1 MRRNGGNMGQQTIK
15 SILSKELLSETLR
28 LKNKGYR
35 LVAISCTSIEK
46 KMSDA
51 SETDTTEEVNASMEL
66 SYSFDK
72 DYELLTLRV
81 LTDTE
86 ERISS
91 ISVIYPFAFL
101 YENEIKELFGVRI
114 KDITI
119 DFNNTLYQIPV
130 KTPFRKAGDE

>member
-1 MRRNGGNMGQQTIK
+1 MGQQTIK
-15 SILSKELLSETLR
+15 PIASSELLSETLR

-35 LVAISCTSIEK
+35 LVAISCTSLEHK
-46 KMSDA
+46 SDKA
-51 SETDTTEEVNASMEL
+51 TEGDQTSEGNATMEL

-72 DYELLTLRV
+72 DYDLLSLRV

-114 KDITI
+114 KDISV
-119 DFNNTLYQIPV
+119 DFNNSLYKIPV
-130 KTPFRKAGDE
+130 KTPFKKGGEE

>member
-1 MRRNGGNMGQQTIK
+1 MGQQTIK
-15 SILSKELLSETLR
+15 PILSSELLSETLR

-35 LVAISCTSIEK
+35 LVAISCTSLENK
-46 KMSDA
+46 ADKA
-51 SETDTTEEVNASMEL
+51 SEAENTSERNATMEL

-72 DYELLTLRV
+72 DYDLLSLRV

-114 KDITI
+114 KDISV

-130 KTPFRKAGDE
+130 KTPFKKGGEE

>member
-1 MRRNGGNMGQQTIK
+1 MGQQTIK
-15 SILSKELLSETLR
+15 PITSSELLSETLR

-35 LVAISCTSIEK
+35 LVAISCTSIENK
-46 KMSDA
+46 ADKA
-51 SETDTTEEVNASMEL
+51 SENDPASEGNPTMEL

-72 DYELLTLRV
+72 DYDLLTLRI

-114 KDITI
+114 KDISI
-119 DFNNTLYQIPV
+119 DFNNTLYQITV
-130 KTPFRKAGDE
+130 KTPFKKGGEE